1 MGVGMAQIEARKNRN
16 KPRNTMWQLMKQLRE
31 DMGLPQSEVAKKLG
45 IRQEAVAQWER
56 LEGNPPGMARL
67 PALARIYQVDV
78 SVLETAR
85 GGATQTSRAVRLP
98 ELDFDHGLR
107 PKIHGFPLPC
117 LDAIQPDDFVTQI
130 LLAVRN
136 PEVRW
141 RVVSTPC
148 DTRSFFFKM
157 DNDSME
163 PMIANGSWVAF
174 DPMITPKDQNIVL
187 IYRKD
192 EQKIS
197 WQVRVLRI
205 EGDQKILMG
214 ATKASWPPRKM
225 DDQDKIVAVAIESHS
240 IFPR

>member
-1 MGVGMAQIEARKNRN
+1 MTQIEARKNRN
-16 KPRNTMWQLMKQLRE
+16 KPRNTMYQLMKQLRE
-31 DMGLPQSEVAKKLG
+31 DSGMPQSEVAKKLG

-56 LEGNPPGMARL
+56 LEGNPPGIARL

-85 GGATQTSRAVRLP
+85 GGAAQSHRAVRLP
-98 ELDFDHGLR
+98 ELDFDHGQR
-107 PKIHGFPLPC
+107 PQIHGYPLPC

-130 LLAVRN
+130 LLAIRN

-148 DTRSFFFKM
+148 DTRSFFFKL

-163 PMIANGSWVAF
+163 PMIAQGSWVAF

-187 IYRKD
+187 IYREEDK
-192 EQKIS
+192 KIS
-197 WQVRVLRI
+197 WQIRVLRI
-205 EGDQKILMG
+205 EGGQKILTG
-214 ATKASWPPRKM
+214 ATKSSWPPRNM
-225 DDQDKIVAVAIESHS
+225 ETQDKIVAVAIESHT

>member
-1 MGVGMAQIEARKNRN
+1 MAQIEARKNRN

-31 DMGLPQSEVAKKLG
+31 DAGLPQSEVAKRLG

-56 LEGNPPGMARL
+56 AEGNPPGMARM
-67 PALARIYQVDV
+67 PTLARLYQVDL
-78 SVLETAR
+78 SMLETAR
-85 GGATQTSRAVRLP
+85 GGATQTTRAVRLP
-98 ELDFDHGLR
+98 ELDFDHGQR

-117 LDAIQPDDFVTQI
+117 LNAIQPDDFVTQI
-130 LLAVRN
+130 LLAIRN
-136 PEVRW
+136 SEVQW

-163 PMIANGSWVAF
+163 PMIAKDSWVAF

-187 IYRKD
+187 VYRKEKEKD
-192 EQKIS
+192 KQKIS
-197 WQVRVLRI
+197 WLIRMLRI

-214 ATKASWPPRKM
+214 ATRSSWPPRNM
-225 DDQDKIVAVAIESHS
+225 DDQDKIVAVAIEAHT

>member
-1 MGVGMAQIEARKNRN
+1 MTQIDARKNRN
-16 KPRNTMWQLMKQLRE
+16 KPRNTMYQLMKQLRE
-31 DMGLPQSEVAKKLG
+31 DSGLPQSEVAKKLG

-56 LEGNPPGMARL
+56 QEGNPPGLARL
-67 PALARIYQVDV
+67 SALARIYQVDV

-85 GGATQTSRAVRLP
+85 GGAAQSNRAVRLP
-98 ELDFDHGLR
+98 ELDFDHGQR
-107 PKIHGFPLPC
+107 PQIHGYPLPC

-130 LLAVRN
+130 LLAIRN
-136 PEVRW
+136 PKVQW

-148 DTRSFFFKM
+148 DTRSFFFKL

-163 PMIANGSWVAF
+163 PMIAQGSWVAF

-187 IYRKD
+187 VYRKE

-197 WQVRVLRI
+197 WQIRVLRI
-205 EGDQKILMG
+205 EGGQKILMG
-214 ATKASWPPRKM
+214 ATRSSWPPRNM
-225 DDQDKIVAVAIESHS
+225 ETQDKIVAVAIEAHT

>member
-1 MGVGMAQIEARKNRN
+1 MTQIEARKNRN

-31 DMGLPQSEVAKKLG
+31 DAGLPQSEVANKLG

-56 LEGNPPGMARL
+56 LEGNPPGLARL
-67 PALARIYQVDV
+67 PALARIYQVDI

-85 GGATQTSRAVRLP
+85 GGAARTARAVRLP
-98 ELDFDHGLR
+98 DLDFDHGMR

-117 LDAIQPDDFVTQI
+117 LEAIQPNDFVGQI
-130 LLAVRN
+130 LWAIRN
-136 PEVRW
+136 PDVQW

-148 DTRSFFFKM
+148 DTRAFFFRM

-163 PMIANGSWVAF
+163 PMIAKDSWVAF

-187 IYRKD
+187 VYRKEKD
-192 EQKIS
+192 GQTIS
-197 WQVRVLRI
+197 WLIRMLRV

-214 ATKASWPPRKM
+214 ATKESWPPRNM
-225 DDQDKIVAVAIESHS
+225 DDQDRIVAVAIEAHT